1 MALPNSGIIIP
12 RQSVVGHEAEY
23 VKMFDPPTA
32 SPPTCELLTPT
43 NPVPEFMQSLGLAS
57 VGIPHTV
64 RPRLLNN
71 TTITA
76 WDGAIISNFT
86 ISDRNL
92 NSPFNKG
99 FYPAPTLRVPRG
111 SIFHAETQGAGPPP
125 HTIHWHGVEPTPM
138 NDGVGH
144 CSQEV
149 GQYTYQW
156 QPNFIGSYFYHC
168 HRNTMQHFEF
178 GLFGFLIIETP
189 DAFDNP
195 GPFGNPGGYPRRTA
209 ANLQDFKTTFP
220 GWIGGSLATGGPHA
234 MTVPYDAEALW
245 VFDDIDNTWRTDMP
259 NAKSTFPTHGTQ
271 PGVNDQFFFGDFHD
285 FNPNYFFVTG
295 VNFPA
300 AVGGTAAIPPGVT
313 IPAALNSG
321 VTGMQVSVNAPV
333 NKTIFIRCLCAAY
346 GIVKV
351 TFPLDVVIIEY
362 DGRAMGVPPLAQY
375 NHAYTV
381 KAGTPIELSTAR
393 RFGCLMRSATP
404 VNAVATAQFIHQR
417 SNQPVFTGQIPIQ
430 IT

>member
-1 MALPNSGIIIP
+1 
-12 RQSVVGHEAEY
+12 
-23 VKMFDPPTA
+23 
-32 SPPTCELLTPT
+32 
-43 NPVPEFMQSLGLAS
+43 
-57 VGIPHTV
+57 
-64 RPRLLNN
+64 
-71 TTITA
+71 
-76 WDGAIISNFT
+76 
-86 ISDRNL
+86 
-92 NSPFNKG
+92 
-99 FYPAPTLRVPRG
+99 
-111 SIFHAETQGAGPPP
+111 
-125 HTIHWHGVEPTPM
+125 
-138 NDGVGH
+138 
-144 CSQEV
+144 
-149 GQYTYQW
+149 
-156 QPNFIGSYFYHC
+156 
-168 HRNTMQHFEF
+168 
-178 GLFGFLIIETP
+178 
-189 DAFDNP
+189 
-195 GPFGNPGGYPRRTA
+195 
-209 ANLQDFKTTFP
+209 
-220 GWIGGSLATGGPHA
+220 
-234 MTVPYDAEALW
+234 
-245 VFDDIDNTWRTDMP
+245 MP

-295 VNFPA
+295 VSFPGP
-300 AVGGTAAIPPGVT
+300 VGSTAATIPAGIT